1 MSALLQIRNLS
12 IGFRLST
19 GGILRVVDGVN
30 LDLPAG
36 GALGLVGESGSG
48 KSTLASAIV
57 GLTADNAIVE
67 QGRILFDGS
76 DVLALPA
83 QARRHLRGRR
93 IAMIPQ
99 DAAAS
104 LNPVFTV
111 GTQMQEVIPGDA
123 AQRRRSAVALLE
135 EVRVAAPEER
145 LLAYPHM
152 LSGGIKQRVLG
163 AMALAGNADLVIADE
178 PTTALDVTV
187 QAAYLRLMSELRRRR
202 GFGLLL
208 ISHDLGVVRGMC
220 DDVAVMKDGRIVE
233 HGPVER
239 IFEAPEHD
247 YTKSLLRSRASVDAR
262 VHWLGGFEPDVAE
275 ASTAL
280 PVSPPPQTSQAFDA
294 PQVPAPPV
302 PAATEAPLLEV
313 RDVRR
318 TFRLRKGLFG
328 HRDLHAVDG
337 LSLRIG
343 AGETLSLVGES
354 GSGKTTTANIVLGL
368 DQHSAGSI
376 LWRGIALGDMTP
388 AQRAAWRL
396 ETNAVFQDP
405 MGSLDPRMRVGASI
419 AEPLRQLPGLPAAER
434 ASRVAQALRAVSL
447 LPEHAERYPHQF
459 SGGQRQRIAIARALV
474 TRPRLIVLDEPV
486 ASLDLTI
493 QAQIMNLLKRLQLE
507 TGISY
512 LMISHNL
519 ATVRFLSTQVAV
531 MQGGRIVE
539 QGPTEQVLDAPQ
551 HAYTRTLIAAA
562 RATEGG
568 SLDAVPLDAGL
579 A

>member
-1 MSALLQIRNLS
+1 MTGSTRANACAHDVPQNGPHVSTLLQIRNLS
-12 IGFRLST
+12 IGFRLSS
-19 GGILRVVDGVN
+19 GGLLRVVDDVN
-30 LDLPAG
+30 LELPAG
-36 GALGLVGESGSG
+36 GSLGLVGESGSG

-57 GLTADNAIVE
+57 GLTADAAVVE
-67 QGRILFDGS
+67 QGRILFDDCDLLGLS
-76 DVLALPA
+76 A
-83 QARRHLRGRR
+83 QARRRLRGRR

-111 GTQMQEVIPGDA
+111 GSQMQEVIAGNA
-123 AQRRRSAVALLE
+123 AERRRSAVALLE
-135 EVRVAAPEER
+135 EVRVAAPEQR
-145 LLAYPHM
+145 LSAYPHM

-187 QAAYLRLMSELRRRR
+187 QAAYLRLVSELRRRR
-202 GFGLLL
+202 GFALLL

-220 DDVAVMKDGRIVE
+220 EHVAVMKDGRIVE
-233 HGPVER
+233 QGPTER
-239 IFEAPEHD
+239 IFEAPEHA

-262 VHWLGGFEPDVAE
+262 VHWLGGFEPE
-275 ASTAL
+275 
-280 PVSPPPQTSQAFDA
+280 TSATPA
-294 PQVPAPPV
+294 TPAP
-302 PAATEAPLLEV
+302 AAAEVPLLEAQNV
-313 RDVRR
+313 QR
-318 TFRLRKGLFG
+318 TFRVRHGLFG
-328 HRDLHAVDG
+328 HRELHAVDG

-343 AGETLSLVGES
+343 EGETLSLVGES

-368 DQHSAGSI
+368 DQPSAGRI
-376 LWRGIALGDMTP
+376 LWRGVCLGDMTP

-493 QAQIMNLLKRLQLE
+493 QAQVMNLLKRLQVE

-519 ATVRFLSTQVAV
+519 ATVRFLSTRVAV

-539 QGPTEQVLDAPQ
+539 QGLTEEVLGAPQ

-568 SLDAVPLDAGL
+568 SLDDVPLDAGL